1 MGAVAGFLRRT
12 PEERL
17 AILRAIPVLLRIEA
31 GLRRDPVPRLAARL
45 GVRMGTEP
53 DRPPVLGPVEL
64 DARERLGV
72 DAARRLVR
80 RWPASARC
88 LRRSLLIGHALRHRG
103 PVLRIGVAKHDGR
116 VHAHAWIEIDGRV
129 PEDLERDVDFTPLR
143 RARRR

>member
-1 MGAVAGFLRRT
+1 MAAFLRRT

-17 AILRAIPVLLRIEA
+17 ALLRALPVLLRIEA

-53 DRPPVLGPVEL
+53 DHPPRLGTVEL
-64 DARERLGV
+64 DAGEQLAA

-88 LRRSLLIGHALRHRG
+88 LRRSLLLGHALRHRS
-103 PVLRIGVAKHDGR
+103 PVLRIGVARHDGR
-116 VHAHAWIEIDGRV
+116 VHAHAWIEIDGTV
-129 PEDLERDVDFTPLR
+129 PREFERDVDFTPLR